1 VEAATEAGGVAQAS
15 GVVGRLIAVL
25 VVVGI
30 VLGTSWYVK
39 TQVIDEAVDDAKTA
53 FGISGDLAVAP
64 TLRGD
69 DPRSLYA
76 PANLRGAL
84 ALLDDALAGGVV
96 TTLKVEPGAL
106 KATALDAAGNGRV
119 VQVGADGKVLV
130 VEADVPGDGFAVERI
145 DPAVPGRI
153 IVEAIGRAGAGIADV
168 SYLVASLDVI
178 SGELGWNVYLTAG
191 SPQHFSADEHG
202 GALTAP
208 GG

>member
-1 VEAATEAGGVAQAS
+1 MQVRVTGGVGGLVTALVVLLI
-15 GVVGRLIAVL
+15 VVGSA
-25 VVVGI
+25 
-30 VLGTSWYVK
+30 WYVK
-39 TQVIDEAVDDAKTA
+39 TQVVDEAVSDAKEA
-53 FGISGDLAVAP
+53 FGISGDLAPAP

-76 PANLRGAL
+76 PANLQPAL
-84 ALLDDALAGGVV
+84 ALLADAVGGGVV

-106 KATALDAAGNGRV
+106 KATVLDGGGTGQV

-130 VEADVPGDGFAVERI
+130 VEAAVPGDGFAVDRI

-168 SYLVASLDVI
+168 SYLVASLDII

-202 GALTAP
+202 GSLTAP

>member
-1 VEAATEAGGVAQAS
+1 M
-15 GVVGRLIAVL
+15 
-25 VVVGI
+25 
-30 VLGTSWYVK
+30 K

-53 FGISGDLAVAP
+53 FGISGDLAPAP

-76 PANLRGAL
+76 PANLRPAL
-84 ALLDDALAGGVV
+84 ALLEDAVGGGVV
-96 TTLKVEPGAL
+96 TTLEVEPGAL
-106 KATALDAAGNGRV
+106 KATVLDGGGNGQV

-130 VEADVPGDGFAVERI
+130 VEAAVPGDGFAVDRI
-145 DPAVPGRI
+145 GPAVPGRI

-168 SYLVASLDVI
+168 SYLVASLDI
-178 SGELGWNVYLTAG
+178 AGELGWNVYLTAG

-208 GG
+208 GA